1 MVVPV
6 AVLLCL
12 EVAVVFKV
20 RVAFEKK
27 EFSKYISHLDLMKL
41 FQRVFKIAEIDIT
54 YSSGFNPHPKMSI
67 GNPLP
72 LGVTGDCEFMD
83 IVVNSEPDFDKIASS
98 MNKVLPEGIRVI
110 RCYTPELP
118 MNVIKKSE
126 YTIEL
131 HLKEKINNFE
141 DYVEALKKKD
151 DIVISKKTKSGI
163 SNVDIKP
170 FIYKFDVLRSEDKFI
185 VINTILATGEPMNLK
200 ASSLIDA
207 CIKYIPGFEM
217 EYCNINRNAMYDKDN
232 NKFTQ

>member
-1 MVVPV
+1 MY
-6 AVLLCL
+6 
-12 EVAVVFKV
+12 KV
-20 RVAFEKK
+20 RLSFSKK
-27 EFSKYISHLDLMKL
+27 EFAKYISHLDLMKL
-41 FQRVFKIAEIDIT
+41 FQRVFKIADVDIS

-83 IVVNSEPDFDKIASS
+83 ISVDSEPDYKKITESL
-98 MNKVLPEGIRVI
+98 NKVLPEGIKILKSYEPVKPLNI
-110 RCYTPELP
+110 
-118 MNVIKKSE
+118 IKKSE

-131 HLKEKINNFE
+131 YLKEEISNFME
-141 DYVEALKKKD
+141 YVEALKKKD

-170 FIYKFDVLRSEDKFI
+170 FIYRLDILSIENKKI
-185 VINTILATGEPMNLK
+185 VIKTVLSTGEPMNLK

-207 CIKYIPGFEM
+207 CKKYIPGFDY
-217 EYCNINRNAMYDKDN
+217 EYCNINRDAMYDIDN